1 MLTLAWKNTAQHLDL
16 LEVNT
21 LRILLN
27 VVMVL
32 SWISS
37 STVLKKEVGQVCGG
51 DFKML
56 FFFFYC

>member
-1 MLTLAWKNTAQHLDL
+1 MAQHLDL

-32 SWISS
+32 SGISS
-37 STVLKKEVGQVCGG
+37 STFLKKEVGQVCGG
-51 DFKML
+51 DFKMH
-56 FFFFYC
+56 FCFFFYC